1 MHDGHDAAQRIFFW
15 PQKLYLHC
23 KTEKKLS
30 SNIINSNHC
39 MVTMQLAIY
48 TQFSIE
54 KTQVHMQKAYVCNLQ
69 AYTPLKHKHYST
81 LLNS

>member
-1 MHDGHDAAQRIFFW
+1 
-15 PQKLYLHC
+15 
-23 KTEKKLS
+23 
-30 SNIINSNHC
+30 